1 MQPSTDSDLV
11 RRVQQGESRA
21 FAELYYRYKRNIYE
35 YCFRL
40 LQEKDNADDALQN
53 TFIKVYEKIGELKN
67 SASFKAWLFTI
78 ARNEVYSLFR
88 KARNNGSLDD
98 EDVFDPSSPHEE
110 AVQQEQTELVQKFL
124 AQLKP
129 TYREV
134 LILLE
139 YEQLSYAE
147 IASVT
152 DVSVSSVESMIFRAR
167 RALAKKLKPY
177 YS

>member
-1 MQPSTDSDLV
+1 MQSSTDTDLV
-11 RRVQQGESRA
+11 RHIQQGESSA
-21 FAELYYRYKRNIYE
+21 FVELYFRYKRNIYE

-40 LQEKDNADDALQN
+40 LQEKHNADDAMQN
-53 TFIKVYEKIGELKN
+53 TFIKVYQRIGELKN
-67 SASFKAWLFTI
+67 PASFKAWLFTI

-88 KARNNGSLDD
+88 KTHNNGSLDD
-98 EDVFDPSSPHEE
+98 EDIFDPSSPHDEV
-110 AVQQEQTELVQKFL
+110 VQQEQTELVQKFL

-152 DVSVSSVESMIFRAR
+152 GNSVSSVESMIFRAR
-167 RALAKKLKPY
+167 KALAKKLKPY
-177 YS
+177 Y

>member
-1 MQPSTDSDLV
+1 MPPSTDTELV
-11 RRVQQGESRA
+11 RSIQTGDPSA
-21 FAELYYRYKRNIYE
+21 FVELYSRYKRNVYE

-40 LQEKDNADDALQN
+40 LQENNNAEDAMQN
-53 TFIKVYEKIGELKN
+53 TFIKVYQRIGELKN
-67 SASFKAWLFTI
+67 PASFKAWLFTI

-88 KARNNGSLDD
+88 KTRNNGSLDD
-98 EDVFDPSSPHEE
+98 EDIFDPSSPHDEV
-110 AVQQEQTELVQKFL
+110 VQQEQTELVQKFL

-152 DVSVSSVESMIFRAR
+152 GTSVSSVESMIFRAR
-167 RALAKKLKPY
+167 KALAKKLKPY
-177 YS
+177 Y